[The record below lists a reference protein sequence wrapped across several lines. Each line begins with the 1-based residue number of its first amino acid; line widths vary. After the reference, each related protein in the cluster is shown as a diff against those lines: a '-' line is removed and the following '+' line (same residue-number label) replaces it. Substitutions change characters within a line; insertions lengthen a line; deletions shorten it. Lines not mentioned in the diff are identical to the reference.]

1 MKVGLGVCALLTL
14 GLIACG
20 GATGSTSVTGDTPA
34 ALRTAPAG
42 VATFVFMDLEA
53 LRPDLLAQGGKLG
66 GITPTTS
73 NGVTTYNLANYTAA
87 NGGAASGTIQ
97 VSVSGTTFTETFNV
111 TVTTNLQATAT
122 TLATTQVWKYTGTQ
136 QVTLTGTGTSA
147 AVSAGSEVLPSLTAA
162 FTDSATPA
170 NNKTYTYTANLGE
183 NWTITPPSFA
193 LTGTYAFNR
202 TGETITGTIAGTNPL
217 VWATCE
223 YPTSGTLALGLLS
236 STAGTDALNVGF
248 GPACGQVTIGG
259 TAVTLG
265 GN

>member
-66 GITPTTS
+66 GITPTTL

-87 NGGAASGTIQ
+87 NGGAAAGTIQ
-97 VSVSGTTFTETFNV
+97 VSVSGTTFTETFNNV
-111 TVTTNLQATAT
+111 TVTTLVQATAT
-122 TLATTQVWKYTGTQ
+122 TPATTQRWTYTGTQ
-136 QVTLTGTGTSA
+136 VVTVTDTSA
-147 AVSAGSEVLPSLTAA
+147 AVSVAPSLTVA

-170 NNKTYTYTANLGE
+170 NNKTYAYTANLGE
-183 NWTITPPSFA
+183 NWTTNSFS
-193 LTGTYAFNR
+193 LTGTYAFTR
-202 TGETITGTIAGTNPL
+202 TGETISGAIIGKNTL
-217 VWATCE
+217 VWTNCE
-223 YPTSGTLALGLLS
+223 YPSSGTLALGLVG

-265 GN
+265 LP